1 MHDIKRRQRKYLLCE
16 FKKQN
21 MSENAT
27 RNAHHDQNHQ
37 QHRHPSDKRIS
48 IEKAVTKYTHN

>member
-1 MHDIKRRQRKYLLCE
+1 
-16 FKKQN
+16 